1 MTSSRHTIAALD
13 KLESVL
19 LASVQDIERLLVR
32 VAAVRSGLQE
42 GKSLSDLID
51 ASERPLIIERLAV
64 LLDRLGDASS
74 GLRRAE
80 AQQLFAEGFTRTRIA
95 TTFGVSRQRATTLLS
110 RRHGASAGS
119 KGRRDGG
126 APA

>member
-19 LASVQDIERLLVR
+19 RSSIKDIERLLER
-32 VAAVRSGLQE
+32 VNSIRAGLE
-42 GKSLSDLID
+42 AGEPLSALID

-110 RRHGASAGS
+110 RRHGASTNS
-119 KGRRDGG
+119 QGRRDG
-126 APA
+126 A